1 MKYLVYSIG
10 QYYSKKDTI
19 QICNNLEEA
28 KKVKNNLQNCTI
40 LLDLIKN

>member
-10 QYYSKKDTI
+10 QYYDKKDI
-19 QICNNLEEA
+19 IKICNNLDEA